1 MATPEFTHDADRS
14 RFEIHL
20 GGEVIGTSYY
30 RTEAGRRVFTHTEV
44 DPEYQGQGLAGQLI
58 KLALDDTK
66 AAGLRVVP
74 QCPAV
79 AKYASKHPEYDD
91 IIDRDVAPR

>member
-1 MATPEFTHDADRS
+1 MNTPDFLHNPDRN
-14 RFEIHL
+14 RFEIL
-20 GGEVIGTSYY
+20 LDGEVIGSSYY
-30 RTEAGRRVFTHTEV
+30 RSEAGRRVFTHTEV

-58 KLALDDTK
+58 KVALDATK
-66 AAGLRVVP
+66 AADLRVVP

-91 IIDRDVAPR
+91 IIDRDVAPS